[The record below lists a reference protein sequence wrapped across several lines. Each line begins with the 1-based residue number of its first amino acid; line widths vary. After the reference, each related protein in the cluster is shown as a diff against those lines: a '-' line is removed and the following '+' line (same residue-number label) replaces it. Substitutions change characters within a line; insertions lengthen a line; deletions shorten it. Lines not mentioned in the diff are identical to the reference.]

1 VSFSLAISNVI
12 DPLRP
17 VSRLLYSPDHVPTRR
32 ADEPLS
38 EITGTGYA
46 RHETES
52 IGKERKYSPENAYM
66 NQAQAD

>member
-12 DPLRP
+12 EPLRP

-38 EITGTGYA
+38 EITGTGVRFHA
-46 RHETES
+46 HAVRAV
-52 IGKERKYSPENAYM
+52 NATTVAALMYLIR
-66 NQAQAD
+66 